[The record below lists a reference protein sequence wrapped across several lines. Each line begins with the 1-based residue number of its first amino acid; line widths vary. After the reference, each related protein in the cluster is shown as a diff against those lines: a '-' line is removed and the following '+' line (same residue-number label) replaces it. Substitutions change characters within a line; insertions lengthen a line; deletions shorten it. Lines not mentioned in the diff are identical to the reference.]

1 MRLWAAHDGEAVR
14 TLIAAIRFLTRLPVP
29 GPATRVE
36 DLPAAVGW
44 YPLIG
49 AGVGA
54 AIGGIFLGL
63 SQGLPPWVA
72 AVLAVSA
79 GLLLTGGF
87 HEDGAADATDGLGG
101 GFTREK
107 VLLIM
112 KDSRIGAYGAMALW
126 SVLTLRVACLVAL
139 GAIAVPGLLLAM
151 AWGRW
156 TAAPLT
162 RLPALG
168 EGLAKEITA
177 RIPAWVPWLASVL
190 AVGATLLAQYLGLE
204 RAAWAACAAVVVTVL
219 WGGYLLHRLGGQSGD
234 LLGAG
239 NQLAE
244 AAVLLVL
251 LWSPA

>member
-1 MRLWAAHDGEAVR
+1 VRSADDGEAVR
-14 TLIAAIRFLTRLPVP
+14 ALIAAIRFLTRLPVP

-44 YPLIG
+44 YPLVG

-54 AIGGIFLGL
+54 AIGGVFLAL
-63 SQGLPPWVA
+63 SHGLPAFVA
-72 AVLAVSA
+72 AVLAIAV

-87 HEDGAADATDGLGG
+87 HEDGASDAADGLGG
-101 GFTREK
+101 GFTTER
-107 VLLIM
+107 VLTIM

-126 SVLTLRVACLVAL
+126 VVLSLRVACLISL
-139 GAIAVPGLLLAM
+139 GGAAVPALMLAM

-162 RLPALG
+162 WLPALG
-168 EGLAKEITA
+168 AGLAKEITA
-177 RIPAWVPWLASVL
+177 AIPRWVPWLASFI
-190 AVGATLLAQYLGLE
+190 AVVATIGAMHLGLE
-204 RAAWAACAAVVVTVL
+204 RAPWAAIAAIMAALL
-219 WGGYLLHRLGGQSGD
+219 WGAYLVRRLGGQSGD

-244 AAVLLVL
+244 AAVLVAL
-251 LWSPA
+251 LWGHG

>member
-1 MRLWAAHDGEAVR
+1 MRA
-14 TLIAAIRFLTRLPVP
+14 LIAAIRFLTRLPIP
-29 GPATRVE
+29 GPMTRLE
-36 DLPAAVGW
+36 DLPPAVGW

-54 AIGGIFLGL
+54 AVGGIYLGL
-63 SQGLPPWVA
+63 LHGLPPLVA
-72 AVLAVSA
+72 AVLAVAA
-79 GLLLTGGF
+79 GMLLTGGF
-87 HEDGAADATDGLGG
+87 HEDGATDAADGLGG
-101 GFTREK
+101 GFSREK
-107 VLLIM
+107 VMAIM

-126 SVLTLRVACLVAL
+126 TLLTLRVACLVAL
-139 GAIAVPGLLLAM
+139 GAAAVPAMLLAM

-156 TAAPLT
+156 SAAPLT

-177 RIPAWVPWLASVL
+177 KIPGWVPFLATFL
-190 AVGATLLAQYLGLE
+190 AILATALAQHLGLH
-204 RAAWAACAAVVVTVL
+204 RAATAACAAVAITVL

-244 AAVLLVL
+244 AAVLLAL
-251 LWSPA
+251 LWGTA